1 MAVQEIKYHA
11 FFLEGASH
19 VLVLDL
25 LQGKDAGR
33 ASLPWIQTAIHTLRL
48 MRPKSDRSPVHTVD
62 LADNLERMVRSVY
75 PDFRATP
82 DETTQRAPP
91 VGAIPAAGHNFEANP
106 PPQLVQPPYPYPGT
120 LFGLDAPMSAT
131 MSPSATFTSSE
142 EVEQQQLADLAP
154 ADGGT
159 WNFDF
164 ATADMEAF
172 LSIDPS
178 MAAYQF
184 PYYP

>member
-1 MAVQEIKYHA
+1 M
-11 FFLEGASH
+11 
-19 VLVLDL
+19 LDL
-25 LQGKDAGR
+25 LQPNDAGR

-62 LADNLERMVRSVY
+62 LSDNLERMVRSVY

-82 DETTQRAPP
+82 DETAQRAPP
-91 VGAIPAAGHNFEANP
+91 VGGIPAAGHNFEANP
-106 PPQLVQPPYPYPGT
+106 PQQLAQPPYPYPST
-120 LFGLDAPMSAT
+120 LFGLDAPMSAM
-131 MSPSATFTSSE
+131 MSPSATFNSSE
-142 EVEQQQLADLAP
+142 DLEQQQHADLAP

-178 MAAYQF
+178 MAAYHF
-184 PYYP
+184 PIYYP